1 MSRLLSFQQTFVTV
15 ARKKA
20 HFFARLLQYSL
31 IIEIAKDFAAKYWS
45 NQVFSMQSLWLV
57 TLLQA

>member
-1 MSRLLSFQQTFVTV
+1 MSWYFSFQQSFVTV

-20 HFFARLLQYSL
+20 NFLARLLQYSL

-45 NQVFSMQSLWLV
+45 NQVFSVQSLWLV
-57 TLLQA
+57 SLLQA